1 MDVWNVTVNTR
12 LALVQFMFGV
22 FNALEQLT
30 SIQLKYLSIQ
40 INKYSIS
47 LNPNPYIS
55 NPSSEMN
62 PLSSLSLTNI
72 QTLNTCFPC
81 LHYFLSKGT
90 LTSITAT

>member
-1 MDVWNVTVNTR
+1 MDVEMDVWNVTVNTR

-47 LNPNPYIS
+47 LNPNP
-55 NPSSEMN
+55 
-62 PLSSLSLTNI
+62 
-72 QTLNTCFPC
+72 
-81 LHYFLSKGT
+81 
-90 LTSITAT
+90 